1 MTTRKVKLIACLL
14 WMLSL
19 CALFNAEMLKPSD
32 SHARAALAALP
43 DKEIKSNP
51 KPEPA
56 LIDKFDKAVQQRFL
70 TKLFFGIARI
80 EPVFKPNPHLR
91 VFVPEDEEERKSVG
105 DFVNDGW
112 KVDIYLFGRR
122 TQPVVVN
129 GKERKEFK
137 ANYRLNRPIS
147 VTGNLKEKEMQK
159 PDTLLKEVKHAFR
172 EFETPTSPN
181 RNHYEFSIGD
191 WSYVARPVRAA
202 NESCLQCHTDYVI
215 AEQTAKNRY
224 RFRRRQVGDVNGVLV
239 YGFIKND
246 GKN

>member
-1 MTTRKVKLIACLL
+1 
-14 WMLSL
+14 MLSL
-19 CALFNAEMLKPSD
+19 CALFKAEMLKPSD
-32 SHARAALAALP
+32 NHARAALVALA

-51 KPEPA
+51 KPELA

-70 TKLFFGIARI
+70 TKPFFGIARI

-91 VFVPEDEEERKSVG
+91 AFLPENEEERKSVG

-122 TQPVVVN
+122 TQPMVVN
-129 GKERKEFK
+129 GKERKEFNV
-137 ANYRLNRPIS
+137 NYRLNRPVS

-159 PDTLLKEVKHAFR
+159 PETLLKDVKHAFR
-172 EFETPTSPN
+172 EFETNASPN
-181 RNHYEFSIGD
+181 RNHYEFSIGN

-202 NESCLQCHTDYVI
+202 NASCLQCHTDYVI
-215 AEQTAKNRY
+215 AEQTAKNKY

-239 YGFIKND
+239 YGFSKND
-246 GKN
+246 GKD